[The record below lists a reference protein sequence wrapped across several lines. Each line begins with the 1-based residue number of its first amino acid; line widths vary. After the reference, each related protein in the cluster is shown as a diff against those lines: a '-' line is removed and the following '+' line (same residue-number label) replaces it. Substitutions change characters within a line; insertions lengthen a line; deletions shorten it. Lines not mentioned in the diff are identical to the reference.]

1 MYESYWHLKQNPF
14 DGFPDAEFFFES
26 ETHQAALLKLRYLI
40 ENRKGA
46 GLLVGGGGYGK
57 SFLLHVLAQQLTEQD
72 GPLIPILFPQM
83 SPSEL
88 LAYIAAELGAKTD
101 AEQEPLSVDR
111 TIRQIQD
118 VLVKFAERKR
128 HPVIAIEEAHLI
140 DNPQVFQALRL
151 LLNFQPQHGGAF
163 TLILSGQRD
172 LLSRIRRLPQLEERL
187 TVKCLLR
194 PLSYEETL
202 GYVTHRLH
210 AAGLNESPFEPSA
223 FDTLFELSGGIPRRI
238 NRLCDLALL
247 VGFADGTTAI
257 SASQLEAVS
266 EELTAVVP
274 D

>member
-1 MYESYWHLKQNPF
+1 MYESYWNLKQNPF
-14 DGFPDAEFFFES
+14 DTFPEEKYFYES

-57 SFLLHVLAQQLTEQD
+57 SFLLHVLAQQLEEQH
-72 GPLIPILFPQM
+72 GPVVPVLFPQM
-83 SPSEL
+83 SPAEL
-88 LAYIAAELGAKTD
+88 LAYIASELGAETD
-101 AEQEPLSVDR
+101 EDREPASVDR
-111 TIRQIQD
+111 TIRKIQE
-118 VLVKFAERKR
+118 VLVRFAERKR

-172 LLSRIRRLPQLEERL
+172 VLSRIRRLPQLEERL

-202 GYVTHRLH
+202 GYVTHRLQV
-210 AAGLNESPFEPSA
+210 AGLEQAPLEPSA

-238 NRLCDLALL
+238 NRLCDLAFL
-247 VGFADGTTAI
+247 VGYADGTTSI
-257 SASQLEAVS
+257 TSSQLESVS

>member
-1 MYESYWHLKQNPF
+1 MYESYWRLRQNPF
-14 DGFPDAEFFFES
+14 EGSPDTQFFFES
-26 ETHQAALLKLRYLI
+26 ETHQAALLKLRYLV

-46 GLLVGGGGYGK
+46 GLLIGGGGVGK
-57 SFLLHVLAQQLTEQD
+57 SLLVQVLATQLAETF
-72 GPLIPILFPQM
+72 GPVVPVLFPQM

-88 LAYIAAELGAKTD
+88 LAYIATELGGKSDHT
-101 AEQEPLSVDR
+101 QEPPTLDR

-118 VLVKFAERKR
+118 LLADYAQRNR
-128 HPVIAIEEAHLI
+128 HPVIVIEEAHLI
-140 DNPQVFQALRL
+140 DDPQVFQALRL
-151 LLNFQPQHGGAF
+151 LLNFQPLHGGCF

-202 GYVTHRLH
+202 GYVTHRLQV
-210 AAGLNESPFEPSA
+210 AGLSSSPFEPA
-223 FDTLFELSGGIPRRI
+223 TFDTLYELSGGVPRRI

-247 VGFADGTTAI
+247 VGFADGSTSIAPN
-257 SASQLEAVS
+257 QLEAVS
-266 EELTAVVP
+266 EELTAVMP